1 MIDIRRVSK
10 SFHKRDA
17 VVDAVRDM
25 SLTVERQEIVAV
37 IGPSGCGKS
46 TLLNMIAGLYAP
58 TRGHIVY
65 KGATVADVNT
75 DVGYMTQKDNLLP
88 WRNVRDNVAF
98 PLELAG
104 VAKSERA
111 RRADQVIEHVGLAG
125 FEDRFPNELSGGM
138 RKRACLARM
147 LLYGAETALLD
158 EPFAALDAQLKLA
171 MHDLV
176 LRLASEN
183 AQTVVLVTHDLMEAV
198 TLADRVLVC
207 TRRPA
212 TVAMEQ
218 RIDLKR
224 PRDVLNV
231 RFSNEFKEFYDA
243 LWEGWPMLL
252 CQAALGIVVLL
263 IWQGASGRL
272 VDNFFI
278 SNPIDVAVRLYGWTM
293 DGSIFRHIGATVY
306 AMTMGFFI
314 GAVGGAILGVW
325 LGVSPL
331 ASRLLNPYLNALNAL
346 PKVALAPLF
355 VLWFGL
361 GLESK
366 IALAAVLVL
375 FLVFLNTFA
384 GVREVDQDLID
395 GARLMRATRA
405 QVITKVIIPS
415 AMSWVFAGLKIS
427 VPYALIGAVLGEM
440 IAANRGLGYLV
451 QFSGAQFDSA
461 GVFAVLFVIALL
473 AVGLNFL
480 VEIVQHRM
488 ERWRIVSR

>member
-1 MIDIRRVSK
+1 
-10 SFHKRDA
+10 
-17 VVDAVRDM
+17 M
-25 SLTVERQEIVAV
+25 SV
-37 IGPSGCGKS
+37 PDGK
-46 TLLNMIAGLYAP
+46 LDQ
-58 TRGHIVY
+58 
-65 KGATVADVNT
+65 ATV
-75 DVGYMTQKDNLLP
+75 L
-88 WRNVRDNVAF
+88 
-98 PLELAG
+98 
-104 VAKSERA
+104 
-111 RRADQVIEHVGLAG
+111 
-125 FEDRFPNELSGGM
+125 DREAP
-138 RKRACLARM
+138 LARPS
-147 LLYGAETALLD
+147 L
-158 EPFAALDAQLKLA
+158 Q
-171 MHDLV
+171 
-176 LRLASEN
+176 
-183 AQTVVLVTHDLMEAV
+183 
-198 TLADRVLVC
+198 
-207 TRRPA
+207 
-212 TVAMEQ
+212 
-218 RIDLKR
+218 
-224 PRDVLNV
+224 
-231 RFSNEFKEFYDA
+231 
-243 LWEGWPMLL
+243 EGWPMLL
-252 CQAALGIVVLL
+252 CQVALGTLVLL
-263 IWQGASGRL
+263 VWQGASGRL

-293 DGSIFRHIGATVY
+293 DGSIFGHIGATVY
-306 AMTMGFFI
+306 ATAMGFFI
-314 GAVGGAILGVW
+314 GAAGGAVLGVW
-325 LGVSPL
+325 LGVSPF
-331 ASRLLNPYLNALNAL
+331 ASRLLSPYLNALNAL

-405 QVITKVIIPS
+405 QVIAKVIIPS

-461 GVFAVLFVIALL
+461 GVFAVLLVIALL